1 MNGVY
6 IIIGGNMGDRAL
18 LIRKCK
24 ELIANTIA
32 PILKE
37 SDIYETA
44 AWGKTNVPSYLNQVL
59 YLEVKESPNVL
70 LQKCLAIE
78 HQLGRIRQEKW
89 DSRLIDIDLLFYNH
103 EIIHESNL
111 SIPHPHMHKRRF
123 VLVPLAEIAPTFIHP
138 IIKNTIQELLL
149 ECEDKLEVIPFDPN

>member
-1 MNGVY
+1 
-6 IIIGGNMGDRAL
+6 
-18 LIRKCK
+18 
-24 ELIANTIA
+24 
-32 PILKE
+32 
-37 SDIYETA
+37 
-44 AWGKTNVPSYLNQVL
+44 
-59 YLEVKESPNVL
+59 LEVKESPNVL